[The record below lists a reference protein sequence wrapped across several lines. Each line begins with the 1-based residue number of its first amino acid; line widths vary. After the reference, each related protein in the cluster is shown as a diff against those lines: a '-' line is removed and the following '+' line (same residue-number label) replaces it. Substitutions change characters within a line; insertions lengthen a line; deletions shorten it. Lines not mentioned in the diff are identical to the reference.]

1 MDPREPSNK
10 LKQRPFQKLGNGRY
24 MRSPDIVSDLNK
36 FNLTAKYLAK
46 FGALSF
52 VTGTVY
58 DFATSEDRSLITLR
72 NAATNN
78 FFITGAAV
86 GIGLAFSTGILGGIL
101 IGAGIGI
108 VYGIVKETTGFQFS
122 DIWRD

>member
-1 MDPREPSNK
+1 
-10 LKQRPFQKLGNGRY
+10 

-72 NAATNN
+72 NAAT
-78 FFITGAAV
+78 
-86 GIGLAFSTGILGGIL
+86 
-101 IGAGIGI
+101 IGI